1 MKIIFVAGT
10 DTGAGKTVVTGL
22 LGRYLSKKGY
32 RVITQKW
39 VQTGCSGFPKGVSN
53 DIEVHL
59 RLMEK
64 KHRDF
69 EGYLPL
75 MVPYLFKFP
84 SAPHLS
90 ARLEKR
96 RIDLARIEKTLKVL
110 ANNFDFVIV
119 EGIGGLLV
127 PLTNSFLLA
136 DFVKKLNLPVLL
148 VAGNRLGAINHTLL
162 SLEALKTRKI
172 KTLGVIF
179 NNISPNEDKRILQ
192 DNPKIVARISG
203 EKVLGV
209 LPWVKHLSQ
218 LHNHFA
224 PIGKKILNMI
234 FEFNIKQT

>member
-1 MKIIFVAGT
+1 MKVIFVAGT
-10 DTGAGKTVVTGL
+10 DTGVGKTVSTGL

-32 RVITQKW
+32 RVVTQKW
-39 VQTGCSGFPKGVSN
+39 VQTGCSGFPN
-53 DIEVHL
+53 DLEVHL
-59 RLMEK
+59 KLMEK
-64 KHRDF
+64 KRRDF

-75 MVPYLFKFP
+75 MMPYLFKFP

-110 ANNFDFVIV
+110 ANGFDFVIV

-127 PLTNSFLLA
+127 PLTGSCLLA

-162 SLEALKTRKI
+162 SLEALKARRI

-209 LPWVKHLSQ
+209 LPWVKNLSQ
-218 LHNHFA
+218 LHKHFT
-224 PIGKKILNMI
+224 PIGKKIIPGLPSDSS
-234 FEFNIKQT
+234 